1 MKIPQFFLG
10 VDGGATKTEAVLVDQ
25 NRKIIDQGQAQ
36 GSNTAI
42 FGLTESANQVAL
54 AVKRALGTK
63 KIKIS
68 ASYLALAGV
77 NTRDDNKNWQRAI
90 KNHPYL
96 CQVLDNPKIVNDTAA
111 ALRSGTTDKNAIV
124 VIAGTGSNCYGR
136 NEKGQEARSGGADH
150 ILGDEGSAYDIGSN
164 ILHSVVKAL
173 DGRGPKTVLVNLL
186 FEKLKI
192 ESLDGLHRLVYKK
205 PWNKTDIA
213 QVAPLA
219 EIAAEKNDKI
229 AIGIIKSAA
238 DELALMTKAVAQ
250 KLNLEKKP
258 YTIVKSGSVFNMP
271 KIGNLLEKEILKFS
285 PYAKFTMPKVSAA
298 TAAAYLAQEGI

>member
-192 ESLDGLHRLVYKK
+192 
-205 PWNKTDIA
+205 
-213 QVAPLA
+213 
-219 EIAAEKNDKI
+219 

-238 DELALMTKAVAQ
+238 DELALMIKAVAQ